1 MSLKLRLRFP
11 AFALGDICV
20 QVLDCEG
27 GVAGSVL
34 AQLDHCVTPGGKR
47 TLRSWLAAPLQS
59 PAAISLRQD
68 AVEDLLGTAADAA
81 DTARTA
87 LRACGDIERAVVR
100 LAAHAAGALGRD
112 APGVVLYEDAS
123 RRKVEVVTTL
133 LSGLESVQAAV
144 EAVQAAESTSQ
155 ELKTLCSW
163 GQGTPD
169 FREALKVRNAT
180 QLLAT
185 TTISGT
191 LDAVPLQ

>member
-1 MSLKLRLRFP
+1 MY
-11 AFALGDICV
+11 
-20 QVLDCEG
+20 
-27 GVAGSVL
+27 
-34 AQLDHCVTPGGKR
+34 KR
-47 TLRSWLAAPLQS
+47 Q
-59 PAAISLRQD
+59 
-68 AVEDLLGTAADAA
+68 
-81 DTARTA
+81 
-87 LRACGDIERAVVR
+87 
-100 LAAHAAGALGRD
+100 
-112 APGVVLYEDAS
+112 LYEDAS